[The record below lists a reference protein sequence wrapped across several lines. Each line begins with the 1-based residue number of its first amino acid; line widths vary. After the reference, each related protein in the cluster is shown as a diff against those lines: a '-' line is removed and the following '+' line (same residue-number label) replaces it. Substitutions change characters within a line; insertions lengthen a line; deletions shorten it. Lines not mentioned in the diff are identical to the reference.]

1 MEVFL
6 ERCAGLDIHQAS
18 VVCCVLIGAPGRKLQ
33 KLLRSFGTI
42 TRELKALRAWLAE
55 HGVTHVGMES
65 TGVYWKP
72 VYAVLEGHV
81 DLIVGNA
88 HHIKNVPGRKTD
100 VKDAEWIAQLVRHGL
115 VAKSFVPPPAIRDL
129 RELVR
134 HRRTLIETR
143 TATRNRVLKLL
154 EGANI
159 KLSGVA
165 SDVFGVSGMAM
176 LEALAAGPANASAMA
191 SLARGRMRRKHDALE
206 AALEGRMR
214 EHQRFL
220 LAMQLRTL
228 KAIDHDIAA
237 LDAQIEAQLEPF
249 RAQHQLL
256 MQIPGVDW
264 VTAASILAEIG
275 PDMSV
280 FATARRLAAWAGV
293 APGNYESAGK
303 PKGAATRKGN
313 VFLKSALFAASSAA
327 VRAKGSYYCDKYN
340 RLRARRGPVRA
351 LMAIAHKL
359 LAATNRRSSGWPPS
373 RSCSCPTPMPSWNAA
388 RRTPPPPTMATFRSC
403 PASTAGTAGCSWT
416 SWWPCSWSRPRRI
429 APWSRRSPSCSST
442 EPPAP

>member
-42 TRELKALRAWLAE
+42 TRELEALRAWLVE

-134 HRRTLIETR
+134 HRRALIETR
-143 TATRNRVLKLL
+143 TAARNRVLKLL

-159 KLSGVA
+159 KLAGVA
-165 SDVFGVSGMAM
+165 SDVFGVSGLAM
-176 LEALAAGPANASAMA
+176 LEALAAGRTGASEMA
-191 SLARGRMRRKHDALE
+191 GLARGRMRRKHAELE

-220 LAMQLRTL
+220 LAMQLRQL
-228 KAIDHDIAA
+228 GEVERDLQA
-237 LDAQIEAQLEPF
+237 LDSRIDAQLEPF
-249 RAQHQLL
+249 RLQHGLL
-256 MQIPGVDW
+256 LQIPGVDR
-264 VTAASILAEIG
+264 VTAAAILAEIG
-275 PDMSV
+275 TDMDV

-303 PKGAATRKGN
+303 PKGAAVRRGN
-313 VFLKSALFAASSAA
+313 VFLKSALFAAASAA
-327 VRAKGSYYCDKYN
+327 VRTKASYYLDKYN

-359 LAATNRRSSGWPPS
+359 LITAFHMLATGEAFRDLGEGYLDQITRRRS
-373 RSCSCPTPMPSWNAA
+373 AA
-388 RRTPPPPTMATFRSC
+388 KLVQRLSNLGFEVTLVPKA
-403 PASTAGTAGCSWT
+403 A
-416 SWWPCSWSRPRRI
+416 
-429 APWSRRSPSCSST
+429 
-442 EPPAP
+442 

>member
-1 MEVFL
+1 MAGGVAMEALL
-6 ERCAGLDIHQAS
+6 ERCAGLDVHQAS
-18 VVCCVLIGAPGRKLQ
+18 IVCCVLIGAPGRRPQ
-33 KLLRSFGTI
+33 KLLRSFGTT
-42 TRELKALRAWLAE
+42 TRELKALRVWLAE

-72 VYAVLEGHV
+72 VYAVLEGQF

-100 VKDAEWIAQLVRHGL
+100 VRDAEWIAQLLRHGL

-143 TATRNRVLKLL
+143 TAARNRVLKLL
-154 EGANI
+154 EGANV

-176 LEALAAGPANASAMA
+176 LEALAAGTADASEMA
-191 SLARGRMRRKHDALE
+191 GLARGRMRRKHAALE

-220 LAMQLRTL
+220 LAMQLRHL
-228 KAIDHDIAA
+228 AAIDHDLDA
-237 LDAQIEAQLEPF
+237 LDARIEAHLEPF
-249 RAQHQLL
+249 QAQHQLL

-264 VTAASILAEIG
+264 VTAACILAEVG
-275 PDMSV
+275 TDMGV
-280 FATARRLAAWAGV
+280 FETARRLAAWAGV
-293 APGNYESAGK
+293 APGSYESAGK
-303 PKGAATRKGN
+303 PKGAAMRKGN
-313 VFLKSALFAASSAA
+313 VFLRSALFAAASAA
-327 VRAKGSYYCDKYN
+327 VRTKRSYYRDKYN

-359 LAATNRRSSGWPPS
+359 LLAAFHMLATGEPFRDLGESYLDQV
-373 RSCSCPTPMPSWNAA
+373 A
-388 RRTPPPPTMATFRSC
+388 RKR
-403 PASTAGTAGCSWT
+403 STAKLVQRLSNLGYDVTLVPKA
-416 SWWPCSWSRPRRI
+416 
-429 APWSRRSPSCSST
+429 A
-442 EPPAP
+442 

>member
-1 MEVFL
+1 MDALV
-6 ERCAGLDIHQAS
+6 ERCAGLDVHQAS
-18 VVCCVLIGAPGRKLQ
+18 VVCCILIGTPGCKPQ
-33 KLLRSFGTI
+33 KLLRRFGTT
-42 TRELKALRAWLAE
+42 TRELEALRAWLAE

-81 DLIVGNA
+81 DLSVGNA

-115 VAKSFVPPPAIRDL
+115 VATSFVPPPAIRDL

-165 SDVFGVSGMAM
+165 SDVFGVSGLAM
-176 LEALAAGPANASAMA
+176 LEALAAGVTAASEMA
-191 SLARGRMRRKHDALE
+191 GLARGRMRRKQAALE
-206 AALEGRMR
+206 AALEGHLR

-237 LDAQIEAQLEPF
+237 LDTHIEAQLEPF

-256 MQIPGVDW
+256 MQIPGVDG
-264 VTAASILAEIG
+264 VTAAAILAEIG

-280 FATARRLAAWAGV
+280 FVTARRLAAWTGV
-293 APGNYESAGK
+293 APGNHESAGK
-303 PKGAATRKGN
+303 PKGAAVRRGN
-313 VFLKSALFAASSAA
+313 VFLKSVLFAAASAA
-327 VRAKGSYYCDKYN
+327 VRTKGSYYRDKYN
-340 RLRARRGPVRA
+340 RLRSRRGPVRA
-351 LMAIAHKL
+351 LMPDRYPHF
-359 LAATNRRSSGWPPS
+359 S
-373 RSCSCPTPMPSWNAA
+373 
-388 RRTPPPPTMATFRSC
+388 FVD
-403 PASTAGTAGCSWT
+403 
-416 SWWPCSWSRPRRI
+416 
-429 APWSRRSPSCSST
+429 
-442 EPPAP
+442 

>member
-6 ERCAGLDIHQAS
+6 ERCAGLDVHQAS
-18 VVCCVLIGAPGRKLQ
+18 VVCCILIGAPGRKAQ
-33 KLLRSFGTI
+33 KLLRSFGTT
-42 TRELKALRAWLAE
+42 TRELEALRAWLAE

-81 DLIVGNA
+81 DLTVGNA

-100 VKDAEWIAQLVRHGL
+100 VKDAEWVAQLVRHGL
-115 VAKSFVPPPAIRDL
+115 VVKSFVPPPAIRDL

-134 HRRTLIETR
+134 YRRTLIETR
-143 TATRNRVLKLL
+143 TAVRNRVLKLL
-154 EGANI
+154 EGGNI

-176 LEALAAGPANASAMA
+176 LEALASGTNNATEMA
-191 SLARGRMRRKHDALE
+191 SLARGRMRRKHAALE

-214 EHQRFL
+214 EPQCFL

-228 KAIDHDIAA
+228 GTIDQDLEA
-237 LDAQIEAQLEPF
+237 LDARIGAQLKPF
-249 RAQHQLL
+249 QAQHRLL

-264 VTAASILAEIG
+264 ATAASIIAEIG
-275 PDMSV
+275 TDMDV

-303 PKGAATRKGN
+303 QKGAGTRRGN
-313 VFLKSALFAASSAA
+313 VFLKSALFAAASAA
-327 VRAKGSYYCDKYN
+327 VRTKGSYYRDKYN

-351 LMAIAHKL
+351 IMAIAHKL
-359 LAATNRRSSGWPPS
+359 LIAAFHMLSTGEVFRELGESYLDNV
-373 RSCSCPTPMPSWNAA
+373 A
-388 RRTPPPPTMATFRSC
+388 RKR
-403 PASTAGTAGCSWT
+403 STAKLVQRLSNMGYNVMLVPKA
-416 SWWPCSWSRPRRI
+416 
-429 APWSRRSPSCSST
+429 A
-442 EPPAP
+442 